1 METGQGTDLEMW
13 KCGNAC
19 REKMFAQKKRWNM
32 ERRKYGNR
40 EQMEIYMCT
49 TEVQLCTVLV
59 LGKRYKDGKWTTPG
73 TWRN

>member
-32 ERRKYGNR
+32 ERRKTWKQGTDGNLHVYHRGTAVYSVSVR
-40 EQMEIYMCT
+40 EKI
-49 TEVQLCTVLV
+49 
-59 LGKRYKDGKWTTPG
+59 
-73 TWRN
+73 